1 MKFIP
6 ILAIILLSAWGTL
19 GDSFLKISG
28 ESSKFT
34 QVKFFLLGIIIY
46 ALSAF
51 GWFYVLK
58 HIKLSSVGFVY
69 SVSTSLLLVTIGG
82 LYFKETLGVREII
95 GIATSIVS
103 IALLARF
110 N

>member
-6 ILAIILLSAWGTL
+6 ILATILLAAWGTL
-19 GDSFLKISG
+19 GDSFLKVSAG
-28 ESSKFT
+28 SSKPS
-34 QVKFFLLGIIIY
+34 QIKFFLLGLSIY
-46 ALSAF
+46 AVSAF

-58 HIKLSSVGFVY
+58 YIKLSSIGFIY
-69 SVSTSLLLVTIGG
+69 SVSTSLLLVVIGG
-82 LYFKETLGVREII
+82 LYFKETLGFREIV